1 MADDFHDKAYNQ
13 LIADLDIEKGN
24 PSTNHYPLF
33 QELHCRY
40 CYIKTPHTFRGMLEI
55 KKRRPSMIPKQRIIS
70 YMCDQC
76 KYMADFKYSSPDE
89 DLKFIEARLKD

>member
-1 MADDFHDKAYNQ
+1 MGIWYNDFLMADDFHDKAYNQ

-40 CYIKTPHTFRGMLEI
+40 CYIKTPHTFRGI
-55 KKRRPSMIPKQRIIS
+55 CVIS
-70 YMCDQC
+70 VHTWQILNIHRLMKILNLLRHDS
-76 KYMADFKYSSPDE
+76 KI
-89 DLKFIEARLKD
+89 DLLNN